1 MNDKDVNAITQSN
14 GKTGRD
20 YSSINLQLKPLA
32 ETSPQVKTGIPA
44 SHQRI
49 FTKIA
54 SEENIIIGI
63 RPIDA
68 KSTSLI
74 ESGEYSSKGL
84 AIKGKSADWGPHSGF
99 IPVQQEF
106 AKKSGRT
113 NSDKLNRQL
122 QELLQSGKAISVHL
136 ELSTQRINELCQFSA
151 ISPLE
156 LINDEGY
163 YRTTSIVDDNEKVF
177 FLKKSADRT
186 SDNWKVYHLENG
198 ELTEFLVVGDTK
210 TGKPVTAD
218 YDLFSIIFP
227 MSDLEHY
234 INVREMPS
242 WETWKA
248 SVNYDELSA
257 KEKKLF
263 NNKTEYDRYEGQDNG
278 VSNKKIKQLKDKMN
292 RLLGRENGFELV
304 HHGADDANPASVM
317 SENFPITF
325 FLPEN
330 LKGRNKLKG
339 STESIETY
347 FPMNFNGSIIIDNVE
362 QLSNFQ
368 QLLINQGYR
377 APLNKKW
384 SEGDH
389 GKLFEPK
396 RKISDTYLKGLAEIS
411 RKKNLN
417 DNAENKENKQQSNEK
432 VILDIGDE
440 FNDIHLEDN
449 KRKSILAGGNGTE
462 IDDIDVWNNPL
473 HKYEERKS
481 GQIKNMQQ
489 GSTNSESA
497 KKYSYNVI
505 IQLEGDNVTADAVAN
520 AFAKHPNDSMIIQ
533 YSLTTKQYKII
544 YGDIVRAQSGKVRW
558 VTVGHGDYSGENNPT
573 LYADKSAE
581 EYTDGLIYLKQKVF
595 NNYNPDKLIMLG
607 CELSRGGVNEN
618 FALKAV
624 VLLGKNKLNAPVVA
638 YNRAITVAS
647 NGKKKVYPEGGIKG
661 LINTKNYKMI
671 YIYNPKTGQVEI
683 NNQLAALHFI
693 NELRRGELTFEQL
706 KQPSKLDP
714 LRMFK
719 GAYSR
724 LFNMNLL
731 KKVCYNPD
739 VYRLFH
745 EEIKK
750 NNGILPANFH
760 AKFTKKLRKMN
771 IIDVPIW
778 QMVDA
783 ENILKVP
790 LSKQQMSSNLV
801 VIVRLSDSKSGLIYA
816 EKIAARNPFG
826 TLIFQMDIERSKHI
840 LEYGSLEFATSEQS
854 QQKVNWLI
862 IGDEGIIR
870 KSVTEL
876 ADELLV
882 LKQKYPQVDSNNIEF
897 HFTDSM
903 ISNMGDR
910 SRQFISEFS
919 SNLNKRKIL
928 LKINSGSN
936 YESKNDF
943 LESNNKKSAI
953 PILREH
959 THHSIVEVLENIALN
974 KNSIQ
979 DLNKTEYTY
988 LLKYFSDGNGNVDV
1002 KKLKIAVSDPLVNRK
1017 LNATL
1022 SQKFEANSLLLKP
1035 FLELEISSRYQQQA
1049 SDIQILLSAIRNDI
1063 TILNHLSERSQKLLM
1078 KLFPAGS
1085 GIDKG
1090 KILALVTDNHE
1101 YILFSNKLIKFS
1113 ELATANFIG
1122 ENAPLEKYSF
1132 TDAFSVYE
1140 NYQAQRLAKFN
1151 QQLIYGNKV
1160 ELVEHGIIRSGA
1172 QSREMD
1178 QTLGGIY
1185 AVELYLGESHSARDF
1200 IERKG
1205 QIEQATVKN
1214 ASTSAENSLLIKMEQ
1229 YSQDINTELHKNGIS
1244 IADQSLGS
1252 LFATLGE
1259 VDNAIIFLKGKSV
1272 TYTVTYVQRNGGYE
1286 ISLFD
1291 PHGLQL
1297 NVKNSSSQ
1305 QAQQQFQQQIKHY
1318 FSENNQLSEGEFRAD
1333 FQIID
1338 LDSASFKSALSSLR
1352 SQRQSIIEQTEFTL
1366 PKNVWVTING
1376 EKLAF
1381 AKLQQL
1387 GATIDGKPISLGDIN
1402 TAYLHNKIRFSPEKL
1417 TMYFTLMEGG
1427 KEDLSFIKV
1436 FHEQLKSAD
1445 IHQLVDHQANFAES
1459 GVLKKQFR
1467 YLANS
1472 IDFQKNSIPSTV
1484 LLKTRQAGKRL
1495 PQFQRLA
1502 NRSGQAMGAAG
1513 AIQSLISAYAIL
1525 DKLDNPD
1532 ISDEEIKEL
1541 EKQFYLL
1548 AASALFNYGDMIVQ
1562 PMLLNIA
1569 SSKGATSLVR
1579 ARIATGVVVIFNLVG
1594 MGIDVYQAYD
1604 SLSKLDSVTDPKQRQ
1619 DLIVNAY
1626 FSIAS
1631 AVVNG
1636 LTVIGVLVGSSIIP
1650 VIGLAVGGILLVG
1663 GWVYSGVRAV
1673 ENIKE
1678 VIDIGWDRELEE
1690 GIRGALG
1697 LDPTMRSQQEMN
1709 IQHYINAFKEQDWNM
1724 DLALFENNIM
1734 QAGFAHHLSVI
1745 EKPTYENEPRYYL
1758 VDNYDNYF
1766 YGKLG
1771 NLYIGA
1777 GNTTVRFLRKE
1788 APLFTADE
1796 VKFILQNKLVRTTAW
1811 FKNLKHLY
1819 ENMGWSIHH
1828 DFRIQ
1833 AKEKE
1838 IFDLRNTGS
1847 IATHERY
1854 SLNSTYKNSLLD
1866 EFKVR
1871 HQILDDELSLPLQD
1885 QLINSNPE
1893 QISFYSKKTE
1903 FGVLGQQMLR
1913 ENERVFSEHL
1923 VNNSQRTAL
1932 YIENTNSEGTSW
1944 NTANGNDVV
1953 IGKKSQKNA
1962 FQVLSGEKYF
1972 AGGDKDDLFFIRDS
1986 CLASLTSRGGK
1997 EATKYLD
2004 GQDGQ
2009 DTIIIDNL
2017 PDSHRVYVNLNKNTV
2032 LYQRERNHSFIPVAH
2047 LQSME
2052 NVMIR
2057 GNSDDHLRGNDTANI
2072 LDGGLGKD
2080 IVEGKGGDDKLI
2092 LTQGIAAGGD
2102 GNDSYHIRRY
2112 EWLDHVDDLHLTERY
2127 FDGKEKAVKTRKY
2140 LNPIYTQSNHKF
2152 QAKVVI
2158 KESNYQQSRVAIE
2171 YFIDE
2176 IRQVQLDG
2184 NNLVLTIKPPKNS
2197 IDGHFFQN
2205 VESEVIIVLENVQD
2219 ADSKVPHHV
2228 YRLQTLDG
2236 WMMTTVIDEKYPNK
2250 YFSLSYIQE
2259 GDQLSS
2265 TDGKSVKIDE
2275 PMGTIT
2281 INQSRHYKEP
2291 NWGWFTPIGRA
2302 EHLTYRGNSQNNILP
2317 LIKLGSYIE
2326 VSHGIDTYQI
2336 VQSKEE
2342 YGEVEFDFSKVNDS
2356 FTDKDSLCLLLPT
2369 ENGYSLNMDDGQLY
2383 RLDKFGQK
2391 QLTIKFT
2398 NVGNKL
2404 SDVVL
2409 LQDKHS
2415 NLFKVNLQ
2423 ENRLTPVTPVNESS
2437 ADDDQII
2444 MPMGYRTE
2452 KHVIDAQNG
2461 DDTIINKGLESY
2473 VLLGGDG
2480 DDNIKASGGNNLLY
2494 GGSGDNF
2501 ISGGSGDDLLL
2512 SSQGNDTLMG
2522 GAGDDHYLIDG
2533 HQAGAIYIE
2542 DQIGN
2547 NHIHLV
2553 NFKRQ
2558 PIEESDSIYQF
2569 YASPAGKLVKIKAS
2583 NDDGEGSFNIHHY
2596 ERLDE
2601 KFNSSTSHGM
2611 TPLVNYLSEK
2621 LHKAK
2626 QSGEFTTWK
2635 PVDELAS
2642 TLNGVVVDGVA
2653 RPLNLTLRDDGI
2665 LLQQDS
2671 PRNNWLIDT
2680 LAGNDSVMD
2689 MSEYG
2694 RIIKGDSGHDKLITY
2709 GGENV
2714 LYGGQGDDILWAQ
2727 GMHQDVLIS
2736 LDGKDQLAAAQGDDL
2751 YIVSGHGKGDV
2762 KITDF
2767 EGRNQ
2772 VVLIDFDTEEVSYKQ
2787 LSAKVAETIYRSKS
2801 GRQVMLSHNNHIGS
2815 MNSVMQVRHLSS
2827 YSQLSEQHIEQTI
2840 DRLVQLLVE
2849 ERIDYES
2856 NLDLSINNSNYRKNW
2871 GAVQITER
2879 FLSHL
2884 K

>member
-1 MNDKDVNAITQSN
+1 MNDQDVKVTTQGN
-14 GKTGRD
+14 NKAGRG

-32 ETSPQVKTGIPA
+32 EPVSQVKTGIPV

-54 SEENIIIGI
+54 TEENIIIGI
-63 RPIDA
+63 RPVDI

-74 ESGEYSSKGL
+74 ESGMYSSKGL
-84 AIKGKSADWGPHSGF
+84 AVKGKSADWGPHSGF
-99 IPVQQEF
+99 IPIQQQF
-106 AKKSGRT
+106 AKKSGRD
-113 NSDKLNRQL
+113 NSSQFNDQI
-122 QELLQSGKAISVHL
+122 QGLLGTGKVISVHL
-136 ELSTQRINELCQFSA
+136 EISTERIDELLRFRA

-156 LINDEGY
+156 PIDNGGY
-163 YRTTSIVDDNEKVF
+163 QRITSIVNGNEKVF
-177 FLKKSADRT
+177 FLRKNENSA
-186 SDNWKVYHLENG
+186 SNSWKVYHQDSG
-198 ELTEFLVVGDTK
+198 KFTEFLVVGDSK
-210 TGKPVTAD
+210 TGKPITAD

-227 MSDLEHY
+227 ISDLEHY
-234 INVREMPS
+234 IKVSEMPS
-242 WETWKA
+242 WEEWKK
-248 SVNYDELSA
+248 SVNYDELSL
-257 KEKKLF
+257 KQKKLF
-263 NNKTEYDRYEGQDNG
+263 NNKAEYDRYEGQDNG
-278 VSNKKIKQLKDKMN
+278 VINKKIKQIKNNIN
-292 RLLGRENGFELV
+292 RQLGRENGFELV

-330 LKGRNKLKG
+330 LKGKNKLKG

-347 FPMNFNGSIIIDNVE
+347 FPMNSNGSIIIDNVE

-384 SEGDH
+384 SEGDN
-389 GKLFEPK
+389 GELFEPK
-396 RKISDTYLKGLAEIS
+396 RKISESYLRGVTEIS
-411 RKKNLN
+411 RKKSLN
-417 DNAENKENKQQSNEK
+417 DNAENNQQANDIDDEFKDIHLDDDNKCKPILAGEHSSEIENIDIWERPLLEYSFEKALETKKKQQSSTDSERS
-432 VILDIGDE
+432 
-440 FNDIHLEDN
+440 N
-449 KRKSILAGGNGTE
+449 KYT
-462 IDDIDVWNNPL
+462 
-473 HKYEERKS
+473 
-481 GQIKNMQQ
+481 
-489 GSTNSESA
+489 
-497 KKYSYNVI
+497 YNVI
-505 IQLEGDNVTADAVAN
+505 VQLEGDSVTAGAAAN
-520 AFAKHPNDSMIIQ
+520 AFSKHPSDTMVIQ
-533 YSLTTKQYKII
+533 YSLTTRKYHVLH
-544 YGDIVRAQSGKVRW
+544 GDVTRAQSGKVRW
-558 VTVGHGDYSGENNPT
+558 ITVGHGDYFGANNPT
-573 LYADKSAE
+573 VYAYKSAS
-581 EYTDGLIYLKQKVF
+581 EYTEGLNYLKQKVF
-595 NNYNPDKLIMLG
+595 NNHNPDKLVMLG
-607 CELSRGGVNEN
+607 CELSRGGINEN

-624 VLLGKNKLNAPVVA
+624 VLLGESHTNVPVVA
-638 YNRAITVAS
+638 YKREINVAN
-647 NGKKKVYPEGGIKG
+647 NGQKRIYPTGKYGDSVTTEG
-661 LINTKNYKMI
+661 YKMI
-671 YIYNPKTGQVEI
+671 YTYHSETGQVEI
-683 NNQLAALHFI
+683 NNRFAALHFI
-693 NELRRGELTFEQL
+693 NELRRGELTFAQL
-706 KQPSKLDP
+706 IQSSKIDP
-714 LRMFK
+714 LRMFR
-719 GAYSR
+719 GIDSR
-724 LFNMNLL
+724 VFDINLL
-731 KKVCYNPD
+731 KQVCYNPD
-739 VYRLFH
+739 AYRLFN
-745 EEIKK
+745 EELKK
-750 NNGILPANFH
+750 SNGVLPADFH
-760 AKFTKKLRKMN
+760 TKFSKKLCEMK
-771 IIDVPIW
+771 ITDVPFW
-778 QMVDA
+778 EMVDA
-783 ENILKVP
+783 KRILKTP
-790 LSKQQMSSNLV
+790 TSRQPTSSEQVV
-801 VIVRLSDSKSGLIYA
+801 VIRLSEGESGLHLA
-816 EKIAARNPFG
+816 EKIATRDPLG
-826 TLIFQMDIERSKHI
+826 TVIFQMDVDRKKYI
-840 LEYGSLEFATSEQS
+840 LEYGSLDLATSAQR
-854 QQKVNWLI
+854 QHKVSWLL
-862 IGDEGIIR
+862 IGDDGVIQQSATRLAAELSVLR
-870 KSVTEL
+870 K
-876 ADELLV
+876 
-882 LKQKYPQVDSNNIEF
+882 KYPQIDAQNIIF
-897 HFTDSM
+897 HLTDPSM
-903 ISNMGDR
+903 KETGSR
-910 SRQFISEFS
+910 HRQFIYELS
-919 SNLNKRKIL
+919 SNLKTRGIPLTVKSNFNDETQGHLLEPHNKKRKETVL
-928 LKINSGSN
+928 S
-936 YESKNDF
+936 
-943 LESNNKKSAI
+943 KKSRHAI
-953 PILREH
+953 IDILEK
-959 THHSIVEVLENIALN
+959 IAL
-974 KNSIQ
+974 KEISIQ
-979 DLNKTEYTY
+979 DINKTDHAY
-988 LLKYFSDGNGNVDV
+988 LLTYFSDENGNIDV
-1002 KKLKIAVSDPLVNRK
+1002 KKLNIAVSDPLINRK
-1017 LNATL
+1017 LNEFLSHNAETNTL
-1022 SQKFEANSLLLKP
+1022 SLELLLEP
-1035 FLELEISSRYQQQA
+1035 TISSSHQQQA
-1049 SDIQILLSAIRNDI
+1049 GDIQTLLTAIKNDI
-1063 TILNHLSERSQKLLM
+1063 SILNHLSGRSQKILM
-1078 KLFPAGS
+1078 KLFPAGD

-1101 YILFSNKLIKFS
+1101 FISFSNRLNDFSKLS
-1113 ELATANFIG
+1113 TANFTG
-1122 ENAPLEKYSF
+1122 DNAPLKKYSF
-1132 TDAFSVYE
+1132 ADAFSIYE
-1140 NYQAQRLAKFN
+1140 QNQVQRLTQFN
-1151 QQLIYGNKV
+1151 QQLMYGNKV
-1160 ELVEHGIIRSGA
+1160 ELVNHGVIRFGS

-1178 QTLGGIY
+1178 QTLGGTY
-1185 AVELYLGESHSARDF
+1185 AVEFYLAGGHLARDF

-1229 YSQDINTELHKNGIS
+1229 YSQDINTVLHKNGIS
-1244 IADQSLGS
+1244 VADQSLGS
-1252 LFATLGE
+1252 LFTTFSE
-1259 VDNAIIFLKGKSV
+1259 VNNAIIFLKGKSV
-1272 TYTVTYVQRNGGYE
+1272 TYTVTYVQRNGGYK

-1291 PHGLQL
+1291 PHGLQFS
-1297 NVKNSSSQ
+1297 VKNSSPQ

-1333 FQIID
+1333 FQLID
-1338 LDSASFKSALSSLR
+1338 LDSAGFKSALSSLR
-1352 SQRQSIIEQTEFTL
+1352 SQRQSIIEQPEFTL
-1366 PKNVWVTING
+1366 PKNCWVTING
-1376 EKLAF
+1376 EKIAF

-1387 GATIDGKPISLGDIN
+1387 GATIDGKMISLSDIN
-1402 TAYLHNKIRFSPEKL
+1402 SPDLHHKIRFSPDKL
-1417 TMYFTLMEGG
+1417 AMYFTLMEGG

-1445 IHQLVDHQANFAES
+1445 IHQLIERQANFTES
-1459 GVLKKQFR
+1459 GVLRKQFK

-1472 IDFQKNSIPSTV
+1472 IDIQQDAISSSV
-1484 LLKTRQAGKRL
+1484 LFKVRQEGKRL
-1495 PQFQRLA
+1495 SQLRRLA
-1502 NRSGQAMGAAG
+1502 NRSGQIMGTAG

-1579 ARIATGVVVIFNLVG
+1579 ATIASGTVVIFNLVG

-1604 SLSKLDSVTDPKQRQ
+1604 SLSKLDNVTDPKQRQ
-1619 DLIVNAY
+1619 DLIVNAS
-1626 FSIAS
+1626 FSIAN
-1631 AVVNG
+1631 AVING
-1636 LTVIGVLVGSSIIP
+1636 VTVIGILVGSSVIP
-1650 VIGLAVGGILLVG
+1650 VAGLVIGGILLVG
-1663 GWVYSGVRAV
+1663 GWAYSGVRAV
-1673 ENIKE
+1673 QNIKE
-1678 VIDIGWDRELEE
+1678 VIDIDWDRELEE

-1697 LDPTMRSQQEMN
+1697 LDPTIRSQQEMN
-1709 IQHYINAFKEQDWNM
+1709 VQHYINAFKEQDWHM
-1724 DLALFENNIM
+1724 DLALFENNIL
-1734 QAGFAHHLSVI
+1734 QAGFAHHLSII
-1745 EKPTYENEPRYYL
+1745 EKPTYENESRYYL

-1771 NLYIGA
+1771 NLYLGA
-1777 GNTTVRFLRKE
+1777 GNTTVRFLRKG
-1788 APLFTADE
+1788 APSFTADE
-1796 VKFILQNKLVRTTAW
+1796 VKFILQNKIVRTTAW

-1819 ENMGWSIHH
+1819 EKIGWSIHH
-1828 DFRIQ
+1828 DFHLQ

-1866 EFKVR
+1866 EFKLR
-1871 HQILDDELSLPLQD
+1871 HQILDDELSQPLQD

-1923 VNNSQRTAL
+1923 VNNRQRTAL

-1986 CLASLTSRGGK
+1986 CLASLTSLGGK
-1997 EATKYLD
+1997 KPTKYLD

-2057 GNSDDHLRGNDTANI
+2057 GNSNDHLRGNDTANI

-2112 EWLDHVDDLHLTERY
+2112 EWLDHADDLYLTERY
-2127 FDGKEKAVKTRKY
+2127 FDRKEKSVKTRKY
-2140 LNPIYTQSNHKF
+2140 LNPIYIQNNHKF

-2158 KESNYQQSRVAIE
+2158 KESNYQQSRVALE
-2171 YFIDE
+2171 YFLDE
-2176 IRQVQLDG
+2176 IKQVQLDG
-2184 NNLVLTIKPPKNS
+2184 NHLVLTIRQPKNS

-2205 VESEVIIVLENVQD
+2205 VESEVNIVLENIQD

-2236 WMMTTVIDEKYPNK
+2236 WMITTVIDEKYPNK

-2265 TDGKSVKIDE
+2265 IDGKSVKIDE
-2275 PMGTIT
+2275 SMGTIT

-2336 VQSKEE
+2336 VQNKEE

-2356 FTDKDSLCLLLPT
+2356 FTDKDSLCLLLST
-2369 ENGYSLNMDDGQLY
+2369 ENGYSLYMDDGQLY

-2404 SDVVL
+2404 CDVVL
-2409 LQDKHS
+2409 IQDKHS

-2423 ENRLTPVTPVNESS
+2423 ENRLTPVNPVKESS
-2437 ADDDQII
+2437 AGDDQII
-2444 MPMGYRTE
+2444 LSMGYQSE

-2494 GGSGDNF
+2494 GGAGDNF

-2512 SSQGNDTLMG
+2512 SSLGNDTLMG
-2522 GAGDDHYLIDG
+2522 EAGDDHYLIDG
-2533 HQAGAIYIE
+2533 HQAGVVYIE

-2583 NDDGEGSFNIHHY
+2583 NDDGEGNFNIHHY

-2601 KFNSSTSHGM
+2601 KFNSSTRHGM

-2626 QSGEFTTWK
+2626 QSGAFTTWK

-2653 RPLNLTLRDDGI
+2653 RPLKLTLRDDGI
-2665 LLQQDS
+2665 LLQQDCT
-2671 PRNNWLIDT
+2671 RNNWLIDT
-2680 LAGNDSVMD
+2680 LGGNDHVMD
-2689 MSEYG
+2689 MSKQG
-2694 RIIKGDSGHDKLITY
+2694 RIIKGGSGHDKLITQ

-2714 LYGGQGDDILWAQ
+2714 LYGGQGDDILLAQ

-2736 LDGKDQLAAAQGDDL
+2736 LDGKDQLAGTQGDDL

-2762 KITDF
+2762 KITDV

-2772 VVLIDFDTEEVSYKQ
+2772 VVLIDLEETNYKQ
-2787 LSAKVAETIYRSKS
+2787 LSTKIAETTYRSKS
-2801 GRQVMLSHNNHIGS
+2801 GREVTLIHNNHIGS
-2815 MNSVMQVRHLSS
+2815 KNHVMQVRHLNS
-2827 YSQLSEQHIEQTI
+2827 YQQLSEQHIEKTI

-2849 ERIDYES
+2849 ERIDYER
-2856 NLDLSINNSNYRKNW
+2856 NLDLSIPNDNYRKNW

>member
-74 ESGEYSSKGL
+74 ESGKYSSKGL

-113 NSDKLNRQL
+113 NSDKLNLQL
-122 QELLQSGKAISVHL
+122 QELFQSGKAMSVHL
-136 ELSTQRINELCQFSA
+136 EISTQRIDELRQFSA

-163 YRTTSIVDDNEKVF
+163 YRTTSIVDGSEKVF
-177 FLKKSADRT
+177 FLKKSADST
-186 SDNWKVYHLENG
+186 LDNWKVYYLEN
-198 ELTEFLVVGDTK
+198 EQLTDFLVIGDTK

-263 NNKTEYDRYEGQDNG
+263 NNKAEYDRYEGQDNG

-292 RLLGRENGFELV
+292 RQLGRENGFELV

-330 LKGRNKLKG
+330 LKGKNKLRG

-347 FPMNFNGSIIIDNVE
+347 FPMNSNGSIIIDNVE

-384 SEGDH
+384 SEGDN
-389 GKLFEPK
+389 GELFEPK

-411 RKKNLN
+411 RKKSLN
-417 DNAENKENKQQSNEK
+417 DNAENKENKQQSNEN
-432 VILDIGDE
+432 VMLDTDDE
-440 FNDIHLEDN
+440 FKDIHLDNN
-449 KRKSILAGGNGTE
+449 KRKTILAEEHGTE
-462 IDDIDVWNNPL
+462 I
-473 HKYEERKS
+473 
-481 GQIKNMQQ
+481 KN
-489 GSTNSESA
+489 A
-497 KKYSYNVI
+497 D
-505 IQLEGDNVTADAVAN
+505 LFDNA
-520 AFAKHPNDSMIIQ
+520 
-533 YSLTTKQYKII
+533 L
-544 YGDIVRAQSGKVRW
+544 
-558 VTVGHGDYSGENNPT
+558 
-573 LYADKSAE
+573 
-581 EYTDGLIYLKQKVF
+581 
-595 NNYNPDKLIMLG
+595 
-607 CELSRGGVNEN
+607 NEN
-618 FALKAV
+618 
-624 VLLGKNKLNAPVVA
+624 
-638 YNRAITVAS
+638 
-647 NGKKKVYPEGGIKG
+647 KKIKG
-661 LINTKNYKMI
+661 LETVENSHHSIINT
-671 YIYNPKTGQVEI
+671 
-683 NNQLAALHFI
+683 L
-693 NELRRGELTFEQL
+693 
-706 KQPSKLDP
+706 
-714 LRMFK
+714 
-719 GAYSR
+719 
-724 LFNMNLL
+724 
-731 KKVCYNPD
+731 
-739 VYRLFH
+739 
-745 EEIKK
+745 
-750 NNGILPANFH
+750 
-760 AKFTKKLRKMN
+760 
-771 IIDVPIW
+771 
-778 QMVDA
+778 
-783 ENILKVP
+783 
-790 LSKQQMSSNLV
+790 
-801 VIVRLSDSKSGLIYA
+801 
-816 EKIAARNPFG
+816 EKIA
-826 TLIFQMDIERSKHI
+826 
-840 LEYGSLEFATSEQS
+840 
-854 QQKVNWLI
+854 
-862 IGDEGIIR
+862 
-870 KSVTEL
+870 
-876 ADELLV
+876 
-882 LKQKYPQVDSNNIEF
+882 LKEI
-897 HFTDSM
+897 
-903 ISNMGDR
+903 
-910 SRQFISEFS
+910 
-919 SNLNKRKIL
+919 
-928 LKINSGSN
+928 
-936 YESKNDF
+936 
-943 LESNNKKSAI
+943 
-953 PILREH
+953 
-959 THHSIVEVLENIALN
+959 
-974 KNSIQ
+974 SIQ
-979 DLNKTEYTY
+979 DINKTEHTY
-988 LLKYFSDGNGNVDV
+988 LLKYFSDGNGNIDV

-1022 SQKFEANSLLLKP
+1022 SQKFEANSLLLEP
-1035 FLELEISSRYQQQA
+1035 FLELEISSPYQQQA

-1063 TILNHLSERSQKLLM
+1063 SILNHLSERSQKLLM

-1101 YILFSNKLIKFS
+1101 YILFSNKLIEFS
-1113 ELATANFIG
+1113 ELASANFIG
-1122 ENAPLEKYSF
+1122 KNAPLKQYF
-1132 TDAFSVYE
+1132 FADAFSLYE
-1140 NYQAQRLAKFN
+1140 DNQAQRLAKFN
-1151 QQLIYGNKV
+1151 QQLIDGNKV
-1160 ELVEHGIIRSGA
+1160 ELVDHGVIRSGA

-1305 QAQQQFQQQIKHY
+1305 QALQQFQQQIKHY

-1333 FQIID
+1333 FQRID
-1338 LDSASFKSALSSLR
+1338 LDSAGFKSALSSLR
-1352 SQRQSIIEQTEFTL
+1352 SQRQSIIEQIEFTL
-1366 PKNVWVTING
+1366 PKNGWITING
-1376 EKLAF
+1376 EKIAF

-1402 TAYLHNKIRFSPEKL
+1402 TADLHNKIRFSADKL

-1445 IHQLVDHQANFAES
+1445 IHQLVDYQASFAES
-1459 GVLKKQFR
+1459 GVLKKQLK
-1467 YLANS
+1467 YLANN
-1472 IDFQKNSIPSTV
+1472 IDVQQNTIPSPI
-1484 LLKTRQAGKRL
+1484 LLKIRQAGKKL
-1495 PQFQRLA
+1495 PQFRRLV

-1579 ARIATGVVVIFNLVG
+1579 ARIASGTVVIFNLVG

-1619 DLIVNAY
+1619 DLIVNAS

-1631 AVVNG
+1631 AVING
-1636 LTVIGVLVGSSIIP
+1636 VTVIGILVGSSVIP
-1650 VIGLAVGGILLVG
+1650 VAGLVIGGILLVG
-1663 GWVYSGVRAV
+1663 GWAYSGVRAV
-1673 ENIKE
+1673 QNIKE
-1678 VIDIGWDRELEE
+1678 VIDIDWDRELEE
-1690 GIRGALG
+1690 GIRGAVG
-1697 LDPTMRSQQEMN
+1697 LDPTIRSQQEMN

-1724 DLALFENNIM
+1724 DLVLFENNIM

-1771 NLYIGA
+1771 NLYLGA

-1788 APLFTADE
+1788 APSFTADE
-1796 VKFILQNKLVRTTAW
+1796 VKFLLQNKIARTTAW

-1819 ENMGWSIHH
+1819 ENMGWSIQHG
-1828 DFRIQ
+1828 FRLK

-1838 IFDLRNTGS
+1838 IFDLKNTGS

-1854 SLNSTYKNSLLD
+1854 SLNSTYNNSLLD

-1871 HQILDDELSLPLQD
+1871 HQILDDELSQPLQD

-1923 VNNSQRTAL
+1923 VNNRQRTAL

-1997 EATKYLD
+1997 KPTKYLD

-2017 PDSHRVYVNLNKNTV
+2017 PDSHRVHVNLNKNTV

-2057 GNSDDHLRGNDTANI
+2057 GNSNDHLRGNDTANI

-2112 EWLDHVDDLHLTERY
+2112 EWLDHADDLYLTERY
-2127 FDGKEKAVKTRKY
+2127 FDRKEKSVKTRKY
-2140 LNPIYTQSNHKF
+2140 LNPIYIQNNHKF

-2158 KESNYQQSRVAIE
+2158 KEPNYQQSRVALE
-2171 YFIDE
+2171 YFLDE
-2176 IRQVQLDG
+2176 IKQVQLDG
-2184 NNLVLTIKPPKNS
+2184 NHLVLTIRQPKNS

-2205 VESEVIIVLENVQD
+2205 VESEVNIVLENIQD

-2236 WMMTTVIDEKYPNK
+2236 WMITTVIDEKYPNK

-2265 TDGKSVKIDE
+2265 IDGKSVKIDE
-2275 PMGTIT
+2275 SMGTIT

-2336 VQSKEE
+2336 VQNKEE

-2369 ENGYSLNMDDGQLY
+2369 ENGYSLYMDDGQLY

-2404 SDVVL
+2404 CDVVL
-2409 LQDKHS
+2409 IQDKHS

-2423 ENRLTPVTPVNESS
+2423 ENRLTPVNPVKESS
-2437 ADDDQII
+2437 AGDDQII
-2444 MPMGYRTE
+2444 LPMGYQSE

-2494 GGSGDNF
+2494 GGAGDNF

-2512 SSQGNDTLMG
+2512 SSLGNDTLMG
-2522 GAGDDHYLIDG
+2522 EAGDDHYLIDG
-2533 HQAGAIYIE
+2533 HQAGVVYIE

-2558 PIEESDSIYQF
+2558 LIEESDSIYQF

-2583 NDDGEGSFNIHHY
+2583 NDDGEGNFNIHHY

-2601 KFNSSTSHGM
+2601 KFNSSTRHGM

-2626 QSGEFTTWK
+2626 QSGAFTTWK

-2653 RPLNLTLRDDGI
+2653 RPLKLTLRDDGI

-2680 LAGNDSVMD
+2680 LSGNDNVTD
-2689 MSEYG
+2689 MTQHG

-2727 GMHQDVLIS
+2727 GMYRDVLIS

-2772 VVLIDFDTEEVSYKQ
+2772 VALIDFDTEEVSYKQ

-2801 GRQVMLSHNNHIGS
+2801 GRQVTLSHNNHIGS
-2815 MNSVMQVRHLSS
+2815 MNSVMQVRHLNS
-2827 YSQLSEQHIEQTI
+2827 YQQLSEQYIEQTI